1 MKFLKKALFYLI
13 GVGLG
18 SLIVVFLFGGRDDI
32 QCSYFPNDRVLYDIR
47 GKELVIPEA
56 IQLQL
61 DQAHLDTTD
70 IQDMLRGGKVDF
82 ENVDREAKSCK
93 TYWINLKREDAPS
106 FSMQW
111 QNCDSVATALEYK
124 PL

>member
-1 MKFLKKALFYLI
+1 MPFLKKALFYLI

-18 SLIVVFLFGGRDDI
+18 VLIVIFLFGGRDDI

-47 GKELVIPEA
+47 GKELVIPDD

-61 DQAHLDTTD
+61 DQANLDSAD
-70 IQDMLRGGKVDF
+70 IHDMLTGGKVDF
-82 ENVDREAKSCK
+82 DRVDREVESCK
-93 TYWINLKREDAPS
+93 SYWINLDREDAPS

-111 QNCDSVATALEYK
+111 QNCDSVATALDYRA
-124 PL
+124 L

>member
-47 GKELVIPEA
+47 GKQLVIPA
-56 IQLQL
+56 
-61 DQAHLDTTD
+61 D
-70 IQDMLRGGKVDF
+70 IQQQLNEASLDSADIHDMLTGGKVNFDQ
-82 ENVDREAKSCK
+82 VDRDTEACK
-93 TYWINLKREDAPS
+93 TYWIDLSREEAPS
-106 FSMQW
+106 FSIQW
-111 QNCDSVATALEYK
+111 QNCDSVATAIQFEKL
-124 PL
+124 